1 MIKIFAGYDSRE
13 DVGFQVF
20 MKSLMEHASVPFAIV
35 PVNQKIFKR
44 TARGTNRFGDL
55 RFMIPKLMN
64 YTGIAIWMDGSDMML
79 RGDIA
84 AFYELINPFTAV
96 QVVKHDYKTKSPRK
110 YVGTIME
117 SDNLDYPR
125 KNWSS
130 VMIMNCSHS
139 SWRRISMDDP
149 VTELHRFYNIQ
160 DEHIGD
166 LPIEW
171 NHLVGEYDFNP
182 QARLVHFTLGIP
194 GFSHYAHCDYASE
207 WSAYQ

>member
-1 MIKIFAGYDSRE
+1 MIQIFAGYDSLE
-13 DVGFQVF
+13 DAGFQVF

-110 YVGTIME
+110 YVGMILK
-117 SDNLDYPR
+117 SDNLDY
-125 KNWSS
+125 
-130 VMIMNCSHS
+130 
-139 SWRRISMDDP
+139 
-149 VTELHRFYNIQ
+149 
-160 DEHIGD
+160 
-166 LPIEW
+166 
-171 NHLVGEYDFNP
+171 
-182 QARLVHFTLGIP
+182 
-194 GFSHYAHCDYASE
+194 
-207 WSAYQ
+207 